1 MKNDLNSLK
10 RKELIELLKR
20 QGIKDERVLNAIN
33 RVRRD
38 LFVSEEFKKFA
49 YDNNALPISAN
60 QTISQPYTVAFMT
73 ELLNVNPGDKVLEI
87 GTGSGYQAAVLC
99 EMGARLYTV
108 ERIEELCIS
117 AENNLEK
124 MEYTLRL
131 KCDDGT
137 KGWEEYAPYDRI
149 IVTAGSPKVPKSLL
163 EQLAVNGRMVI
174 PIGTEASQEMNLIKK
189 VQDENGE
196 IKYLIKRF
204 QDFKFVPLIGEE
216 AWKVSR

>member
-1 MKNDLNSLK
+1 MNDLNSLK

-20 QGIKDERVLNAIN
+20 QGIKDSRVLNAIN

-38 LFVSEEFKKFA
+38 LFVSDEFKKFA
-49 YDNNALPISAN
+49 YDNNALPISSN

-73 ELLNVNPGDKVLEI
+73 ELLDINPGDKVLEI

-99 EMGARLYTV
+99 EMGASLYTI

-117 AENNLEK
+117 AKSNLERLG
-124 MEYTLRL
+124 YRFRL

-137 KGWEEYAPYDRI
+137 IGWEEHAPYDRI

-163 EQLAVNGRMVI
+163 EQMVVNGRMVI
-174 PIGTEASQEMNLIKK
+174 PIGTETSQEMNLIKK
-189 VQDENGE
+189 TQDENGE
-196 IKYLIKRF
+196 VKYMIKRF
-204 QDFKFVPLIGEE
+204 KDFKFVPLIGEE
-216 AWKVSR
+216 AWRIHR